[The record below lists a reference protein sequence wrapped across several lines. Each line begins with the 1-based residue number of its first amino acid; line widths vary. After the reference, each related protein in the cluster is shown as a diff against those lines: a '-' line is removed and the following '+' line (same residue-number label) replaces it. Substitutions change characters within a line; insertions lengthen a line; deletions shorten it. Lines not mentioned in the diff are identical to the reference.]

1 MKSNIMECQV
11 NHLWSLYQQT
21 EFLLMQNISPAA
33 SFAIITAHNPR
44 GKLLSR
50 CQNRLRDRQ
59 LLADIEALG
68 VPYRALVGAS
78 PDLSHKE
85 KSWAVFMDAST
96 IMTLAEKYQQ
106 NAIYYVEQ
114 DKLTLLPCLM
124 PGPELLLGSFRSR
137 AHLVSSLV
145 DLDS

>member
-1 MKSNIMECQV
+1 MECQI

-44 GKLLSR
+44 GELLSE

-68 VPYRALVGAS
+68 VPYRAMVGTS
-78 PDLSHKE
+78 PDLQHKE
-85 KSWAVFMDAST
+85 KSWAVFMEAGDVLA
-96 IMTLAEKYQQ
+96 LAEKYQQ

-114 DKLTLLPCLM
+114 DRLKLLPCLM
-124 PGPELLLGSFRSR
+124 PGPELQLGSFRSR
-137 AHLVSSLV
+137 ARLIGSMT
-145 DLDS
+145 DFNC